1 MSTSRSTGL
10 IRWSFFGRETCK
22 HLPGRPSGKTH
33 GGGVLEFARSL
44 KTLAN
49 LVERSD
55 GPARGLEELEIKDKK
70 KVR

>member
-1 MSTSRSTGL
+1 L
-10 IRWSFFGRETCK
+10 FFARETCK
-22 HLPGRPSGKTH
+22 HLPGRPSGETH
-33 GGGVLEFARSL
+33 GGSVLGLTRSL

>member
-1 MSTSRSTGL
+1 M
-10 IRWSFFGRETCK
+10 FFARETCK

-33 GGGVLEFARSL
+33 GGGVLGLAMSL

-70 KVR
+70 GKVD